1 MLYYGFFD
9 AINSDRRYDSKNFSD
24 YFDGIISDGIY
35 ASVGKAFNVSA
46 DGTGLF
52 VNVGTGRAKI
62 LNRYVLNTSI
72 LQLDISAPDS
82 SNYRYDAI
90 IVRVSLDDR
99 TGSIEVLTGTPST
112 DPQKPTPSDTET
124 KKAYVLAYVKVPP
137 QATAIA
143 QENIENN
150 RGAANCPWVAGL
162 VDTSNII
169 NQHEQSLTQTRLQID
184 ELVYNTKGELS
195 QIETDTQTDLQKLKT
210 DTQTDL
216 NEMESELRSTIVAVV
231 GNVVGEL
238 NDEKA
243 AFQTWFDGVQQQIPQ
258 RVQKYTGYKET
269 ETSGTTDFEI
279 LSSIGFDISRHA
291 ITVYKNGVH
300 LIMGH
305 EYTIDTTVTPNVIRL
320 YSGANVGD
328 VIAYDVVKIE

>member
-1 MLYYGFFD
+1 MLYYGFLD
-9 AINSDRRYDSKNFSD
+9 AINGDRKYNSKDFSD
-24 YFDGIISDGIY
+24 YFDGIISDGVY

-52 VNVGTGRAKI
+52 VNVDTGRAKI

-72 LQLDISAPDS
+72 LQLDISAPDT

-90 IVRVSLDDR
+90 IVRISLDDR

-112 DPQKPTPSDTET
+112 DPQKPTPSNTET

-143 QENIENN
+143 PENVENN
-150 RGAANCPWVAGL
+150 RGAENCPWVAGI

-169 NQHEQSLTQTRLQID
+169 AQHEQSLTQTRLQID
-184 ELVYNTKGELS
+184 ELVHNTQNELS
-195 QIETDTQTDLQKLKT
+195 QMETNTR
-210 DTQTDL
+210 TDL
-216 NEMESELRSTIVAVV
+216 NEMESELRSTIAAVV

-243 AFQTWFDGVQQQIPQ
+243 AFQTWFDGVQEQIPK

-269 ETSGTTDFEI
+269 ETSGQTDFEI
-279 LSSIGFDISRHA
+279 LSSIGFDIDKHV

-305 EYTIDTTVTPNVIRL
+305 EFTIDTTVTPNVIRL

>member
-1 MLYYGFFD
+1 MLYYGFLD
-9 AINSDRRYDSKNFSD
+9 AINGDRKYNSKDFSD
-24 YFDGIISDGIY
+24 YFDGIISDGVY

-52 VNVGTGRAKI
+52 VNVDTGRAKI

-72 LQLDISAPDS
+72 LQLDISAPDT

-90 IVRVSLDDR
+90 IVRISLDDR

-112 DPQKPTPSDTET
+112 DPQKPTPSNTET

-143 QENIENN
+143 PENVENN
-150 RGAANCPWVAGL
+150 RGAENCPWVAGI

-169 NQHEQSLTQTRLQID
+169 AQHEQSLTQTRLQID
-184 ELVYNTKGELS
+184 ELVHNTQSELS
-195 QIETDTQTDLQKLKT
+195 QMET

-216 NEMESELRSTIVAVV
+216 NEMESELRSTIAAVV

-243 AFQTWFDGVQQQIPQ
+243 AFQTWFDGVQEQIPK

-269 ETSGTTDFEI
+269 ETSGQTDFEI
-279 LSSIGFDISRHA
+279 LSSIGFDIDKHV
-291 ITVYKNGVH
+291 ITVYKNGLH

-305 EYTIDTTVTPNVIRL
+305 EFTIDTTVTPNVIRL

>member
-9 AINSDRRYDSKNFSD
+9 AINGDRKYNSKDFSD

-35 ASVGKAFNVSA
+35 ASVGKAFNVSS

-52 VNVGTGRAKI
+52 VNVDTGRAKI

-72 LQLDISAPDS
+72 LKLDISAPDT
-82 SNYRYDAI
+82 SNYRYDAV

-112 DPQKPTPSDTET
+112 DPQKPTPSNTET
-124 KKAYVLAYVKVPP
+124 KKAYILAYVKVPP

-143 QENIENN
+143 PENVENN
-150 RGAANCPWVAGL
+150 RGAENCPWVAGI

-169 NQHEQSLTQTRLQID
+169 AQHEQSLTQTRLQID
-184 ELVYNTKGELS
+184 ELVHNTQSELS
-195 QIETDTQTDLQKLKT
+195 QMKT
-210 DTQTDL
+210 DTQTNL
-216 NEMESELRSTIVAVV
+216 NEMESELRSTIAAVV

-243 AFQTWFDGVQQQIPQ
+243 AFQTWFDGVQEQIPK

-269 ETSGTTDFEI
+269 ETSGQTDFEI
-279 LSSIGFDISRHA
+279 LSSIGFDIDKHV

-305 EYTIDTTVTPNVIRL
+305 EFTIDTTVTPNVIKL

>member
-1 MLYYGFFD
+1 MLYYGFLD
-9 AINSDRRYDSKNFSD
+9 AINGDRKYNSKDFSD
-24 YFDGIISDGIY
+24 YFDGIISDGVY

-52 VNVGTGRAKI
+52 VNVDTGRAKI

-72 LQLDISAPDS
+72 LQLDISAPDT

-90 IVRVSLDDR
+90 IVRISLDDR

-112 DPQKPTPSDTET
+112 DPQKPTPSNTET

-143 QENIENN
+143 PENVENN
-150 RGAANCPWVAGL
+150 RGAENCPWVAGI

-169 NQHEQSLTQTRLQID
+169 AQHEQSLTQTRLQID
-184 ELVYNTKGELS
+184 ELVHNTQSELS
-195 QIETDTQTDLQKLKT
+195 QMETN
-210 DTQTDL
+210 TQTDL
-216 NEMESELRSTIVAVV
+216 NEMESELRSTIAAVV

-243 AFQTWFDGVQQQIPQ
+243 AFQTWFDGVQEQIPK

-269 ETSGTTDFEI
+269 ETSGQTDFEI
-279 LSSIGFDISRHA
+279 LSSIGFDIDKHV
-291 ITVYKNGVH
+291 ITVYKNGLH

-305 EYTIDTTVTPNVIRL
+305 EFTIDTTVTPNVIRL

>member
-1 MLYYGFFD
+1 MLYYGFLD
-9 AINSDRRYDSKNFSD
+9 AINGDRKYNSKDFSD
-24 YFDGIISDGIY
+24 YFDGIISDGVY

-52 VNVGTGRAKI
+52 VNVDTGRAKI

-72 LQLDISAPDS
+72 LQLDISAPDT

-90 IVRVSLDDR
+90 IVRISLDDR

-112 DPQKPTPSDTET
+112 DPQKPTPSNTET

-143 QENIENN
+143 PENVENN
-150 RGAANCPWVAGL
+150 RGAENCPWVAGI

-169 NQHEQSLTQTRLQID
+169 AQHEQSLTQTRLQID
-184 ELVYNTKGELS
+184 ELVHNTQSELS
-195 QIETDTQTDLQKLKT
+195 QMET

-216 NEMESELRSTIVAVV
+216 NEMESELRSTIASVV

-243 AFQTWFDGVQQQIPQ
+243 AFQTWFDGVQEQIPK

-269 ETSGTTDFEI
+269 ETSGQTDFEI
-279 LSSIGFDISRHA
+279 LSSIGFDIDKHV

-305 EYTIDTTVTPNVIRL
+305 EFTIDTTVTPNVIRL

>member
-1 MLYYGFFD
+1 MLYYGFLD
-9 AINSDRRYDSKNFSD
+9 AINGDRKYNSKDFSD
-24 YFDGIISDGIY
+24 YFDGIISDGVY

-52 VNVGTGRAKI
+52 VNVDTGRAKI

-72 LQLDISAPDS
+72 LQLGISAPDT

-90 IVRVSLDDR
+90 IVRISLDDR

-112 DPQKPTPSDTET
+112 DPQKPTPSNTET

-143 QENIENN
+143 PENVENN
-150 RGAANCPWVAGL
+150 RGAENCPWVAGI

-169 NQHEQSLTQTRLQID
+169 AQHEQSLTQTRLQID
-184 ELVYNTKGELS
+184 ELVHNTQNELS
-195 QIETDTQTDLQKLKT
+195 QMKT

-216 NEMESELRSTIVAVV
+216 NEMESELRSTIAATV

-243 AFQTWFDGVQQQIPQ
+243 AFQTWFDGVQEQIPK
-258 RVQKYTGYKET
+258 RVQKYTGYKEA
-269 ETSGTTDFEI
+269 ETSGQTDFEI
-279 LSSIGFDISRHA
+279 LSSIGFEIDKHV

-300 LIMGH
+300 LIIGH
-305 EYTIDTTVTPNVIRL
+305 EFTIDTTVTPNVIRL

>member
-9 AINSDRRYDSKNFSD
+9 AINGDRKYSSKDFSD
-24 YFDGIISDGIY
+24 YFDGIISDGVY

-52 VNVGTGRAKI
+52 VNVDTGRAKI

-72 LQLDISAPDS
+72 LQLDISAPDT

-90 IVRVSLDDR
+90 IVRISLDDR

-112 DPQKPTPSDTET
+112 DPQKPAPINTET

-143 QENIENN
+143 PENVENN
-150 RGAANCPWVAGL
+150 RGAENCPWVAGI

-169 NQHEQSLTQTRLQID
+169 AQHEQSLTQTRLQID
-184 ELVYNTKGELS
+184 ELVHNTQSELS
-195 QIETDTQTDLQKLKT
+195 QMETDTR
-210 DTQTDL
+210 TDL
-216 NEMESELRSTIVAVV
+216 NEMESELRSTIAAVV

-243 AFQTWFDGVQQQIPQ
+243 AFQTWFDGVQEQIPK

-269 ETSGTTDFEI
+269 KTSGQTDFEI
-279 LSSIGFDISRHA
+279 LSSIGFDIDKHV
-291 ITVYKNGVH
+291 ITVYKNGMH

-305 EYTIDTTVTPNVIRL
+305 EFTIDTTVTPNVIRL

-328 VIAYDVVKIE
+328 VIAYDVVKIG

>member
-1 MLYYGFFD
+1 MLYYGFLD
-9 AINSDRRYDSKNFSD
+9 AINGDRKYNSKDFSD

-52 VNVGTGRAKI
+52 VNVDTGRAKI

-72 LQLDISAPDS
+72 LQLDISAPDT

-90 IVRVSLDDR
+90 IVRISLDDR

-112 DPQKPTPSDTET
+112 DPQKPTPSNTET

-143 QENIENN
+143 PENVENN
-150 RGAANCPWVAGL
+150 RGAENCPWVAGI

-169 NQHEQSLTQTRLQID
+169 EQHEQSLTQTRLQID
-184 ELVYNTKGELS
+184 ELVHNTQNELS
-195 QIETDTQTDLQKLKT
+195 QMKT
-210 DTQTDL
+210 DTQIDL
-216 NEMESELRSTIVAVV
+216 NEMESELRSTIAATV

-243 AFQTWFDGVQQQIPQ
+243 AFQTWFDGAQQQIPQ

-279 LSSIGFDISRHA
+279 LSSIGFDISKHA

-305 EYTIDTTVTPNVIRL
+305 EFTIDTTVTPNVIRL

>member
-1 MLYYGFFD
+1 MLYYGFLD
-9 AINSDRRYDSKNFSD
+9 AINGDRKYNSKDFSD
-24 YFDGIISDGIY
+24 YFDGIISDGVY

-52 VNVGTGRAKI
+52 VNVDTGRAKI

-72 LQLDISAPDS
+72 LQLDISAPDT

-90 IVRVSLDDR
+90 IVRISLDDR
-99 TGSIEVLTGTPST
+99 TGSIGVLTGTPST
-112 DPQKPTPSDTET
+112 DPQKPTPSNTET

-143 QENIENN
+143 PENVENN
-150 RGAANCPWVAGL
+150 RGAENCPWVAGI

-169 NQHEQSLTQTRLQID
+169 AQHEQSLAQTRLQID
-184 ELVYNTKGELS
+184 ELVHNTQNELS
-195 QIETDTQTDLQKLKT
+195 QIKT
-210 DTQTDL
+210 DTQIDL
-216 NEMESELRSTIVAVV
+216 NEMESELRSTIAATV

-243 AFQTWFDGVQQQIPQ
+243 AFQTWFDGVQGQIPQ

-269 ETSGTTDFEI
+269 ETSGQTDFEI
-279 LSSIGFDISRHA
+279 ISSIGFDIDKHV

-305 EYTIDTTVTPNVIRL
+305 EFTIDTTVTPNVIRL

>member
-1 MLYYGFFD
+1 MLYYGFLD
-9 AINSDRRYDSKNFSD
+9 AINGDRKYNSKDFSD
-24 YFDGIISDGIY
+24 YFDGIISDGVY

-52 VNVGTGRAKI
+52 VNVDTGRAKI

-72 LQLDISAPDS
+72 LQLDISAPDT

-90 IVRVSLDDR
+90 VVRISLDDR

-112 DPQKPTPSDTET
+112 DPQKPTPSNTET

-143 QENIENN
+143 PENVENN
-150 RGAANCPWVAGL
+150 RGAANCPWVAGI

-169 NQHEQSLTQTRLQID
+169 AQHEQSLTQTRLQID
-184 ELVYNTKGELS
+184 ELVHNTQNELS
-195 QIETDTQTDLQKLKT
+195 QMETDTR
-210 DTQTDL
+210 TDL
-216 NEMESELRSTIVAVV
+216 NEMEGELRSTIAATV

-243 AFQTWFDGVQQQIPQ
+243 AFQTWFDGAQEQIPK

-269 ETSGTTDFEI
+269 ETSGQTDFEI
-279 LSSIGFDISRHA
+279 LSSIGFDIDKHA

-305 EYTIDTTVTPNVIRL
+305 EFTIDNTVTPNVIRL

>member
-1 MLYYGFFD
+1 MLYYGFLD
-9 AINSDRRYDSKNFSD
+9 AINGDRKYNSKDFSD
-24 YFDGIISDGIY
+24 YFDGIISDGVY

-52 VNVGTGRAKI
+52 VNVDTGRAKI

-72 LQLDISAPDS
+72 LQLDISAPDT

-90 IVRVSLDDR
+90 IVRISLDDR
-99 TGSIEVLTGTPST
+99 TGSIEVLTGMPST
-112 DPQKPTPSDTET
+112 DPQKPTPSNTET

-143 QENIENN
+143 PENVENN
-150 RGAANCPWVAGL
+150 RGAENCPWVAGI

-169 NQHEQSLTQTRLQID
+169 AQHEQSLTQTRLQID
-184 ELVYNTKGELS
+184 ELVHNTQSELS
-195 QIETDTQTDLQKLKT
+195 QMET

-216 NEMESELRSTIVAVV
+216 NEMEGELRSTIAAVV

-243 AFQTWFDGVQQQIPQ
+243 AFQTWFDGVQEQIPK

-269 ETSGTTDFEI
+269 ETSGQTDFEI
-279 LSSIGFDISRHA
+279 LSSIGFDIDKHV

-305 EYTIDTTVTPNVIRL
+305 EFTIDTTVTPNVIRL

-328 VIAYDVVKIE
+328 VVAYDVVKIE

>member
-52 VNVGTGRAKI
+52 VNVDTGRAKI

-82 SNYRYDAI
+82 SNYRYDAV

-124 KKAYVLAYVKVPP
+124 KKAFVLAYVKVPP

-143 QENIENN
+143 PENVENN

-169 NQHEQSLTQTRLQID
+169 AQHEQSLTQTQLQIQKLID
-184 ELVYNTKGELS
+184 STQSELS
-195 QIETDTQTDLQKLKT
+195 QMETDTSQFVS
-210 DTQTDL
+210 
-216 NEMESELRSTIVAVV
+216 ESETTFNQFMSESESSVNALKAKMQEQTTSFE
-231 GNVVGEL
+231 NWW
-238 NDEKA
+238 NDAKQRPQTVQSY
-243 AFQTWFDGVQQQIPQ
+243 AFSKTVTTDGQ
-258 RVQKYTGYKET
+258 
-269 ETSGTTDFEI
+269 TDFE
-279 LSSIGFDISRHA
+279 LPQDFDFDLEKHT
-291 ITVYKNGVH
+291 ITVYKNGLH
-300 LIMGH
+300 LMYGRDYYVENLAFPQI
-305 EYTIDTTVTPNVIRL
+305 IRL
-320 YSGANVGD
+320 YSGASVGD
-328 VIAYDVVKIE
+328 IIDYDVIKIV

>member
-1 MLYYGFFD
+1 MLYYGFLD
-9 AINSDRRYDSKNFSD
+9 AINGDRKYNSKDFSD
-24 YFDGIISDGIY
+24 YFDGIISDGVY

-52 VNVGTGRAKI
+52 VNVDTGRAKI

-72 LQLDISAPDS
+72 LQLDISAPDT

-90 IVRVSLDDR
+90 IVRISLDDR

-112 DPQKPTPSDTET
+112 DPQKPTPSNTET

-143 QENIENN
+143 PENVENN
-150 RGAANCPWVAGL
+150 RGAENCPWVAGI

-169 NQHEQSLTQTRLQID
+169 AQHEQSLAQTRLQID
-184 ELVYNTKGELS
+184 ELVHNTQNELS
-195 QIETDTQTDLQKLKT
+195 QMET

-216 NEMESELRSTIVAVV
+216 NEMEGELRSTIAAVV

-243 AFQTWFDGVQQQIPQ
+243 AFQTWFDGVQEQIPK

-269 ETSGTTDFEI
+269 ETSGQTDFEI
-279 LSSIGFDISRHA
+279 LSSIGFDIDKHV

-305 EYTIDTTVTPNVIRL
+305 EFTIDTTVTPNVIRL

>member
-1 MLYYGFFD
+1 MLYYGFLD
-9 AINSDRRYDSKNFSD
+9 AINGDRKYNSKDFSD
-24 YFDGIISDGIY
+24 YFDGIISDGVY

-52 VNVGTGRAKI
+52 VNVDTGRAKI

-72 LQLDISAPDS
+72 LQLDISAPDT

-90 IVRVSLDDR
+90 IVRISLDDR

-112 DPQKPTPSDTET
+112 DPQKPTPSNTET

-143 QENIENN
+143 PENVENN
-150 RGAANCPWVAGL
+150 RGAENCPWVAGI

-169 NQHEQSLTQTRLQID
+169 EQHEQSLTQTRLQID
-184 ELVYNTKGELS
+184 ELVHNTQNELS
-195 QIETDTQTDLQKLKT
+195 QMKT
-210 DTQTDL
+210 DTQIDL
-216 NEMESELRSTIVAVV
+216 NEMESELRSTIAATV

-243 AFQTWFDGVQQQIPQ
+243 AFQTWFDGAQQQIPQ

-279 LSSIGFDISRHA
+279 LSSIGFDISKHA

-305 EYTIDTTVTPNVIRL
+305 EFTIDTTVTPNVIRL

-328 VIAYDVVKIE
+328 IIAYDVVKIE

>member
-1 MLYYGFFD
+1 MLYYGFLD
-9 AINSDRRYDSKNFSD
+9 AINGDRKYNSKDFSD
-24 YFDGIISDGIY
+24 YFDGIISDGVY

-52 VNVGTGRAKI
+52 VNVDTGRAKI

-72 LQLDISAPDS
+72 LQLDISAPDT

-90 IVRVSLDDR
+90 IVRISLDDR

-112 DPQKPTPSDTET
+112 DPQKPTPSNTET
-124 KKAYVLAYVKVPP
+124 KKAYVLAYVKVSP

-143 QENIENN
+143 PENVENN
-150 RGAANCPWVAGL
+150 RGAENCPWVAGI

-169 NQHEQSLTQTRLQID
+169 AQHEQSLTQTRLQID
-184 ELVYNTKGELS
+184 ELVHNTQSELS
-195 QIETDTQTDLQKLKT
+195 QIET

-216 NEMESELRSTIVAVV
+216 NEMESELRSTIAAVI

-243 AFQTWFDGVQQQIPQ
+243 AFQTWFDGVQEQIPK

-269 ETSGTTDFEI
+269 ETSGQTDFEI
-279 LSSIGFDISRHA
+279 LSSIGFDIDKHV

-300 LIMGH
+300 LTMGH
-305 EYTIDTTVTPNVIRL
+305 EFTIDTTVTPNVIRL
-320 YSGANVGD
+320 YSGTNVGD

>member
-1 MLYYGFFD
+1 MLYYGFLD
-9 AINSDRRYDSKNFSD
+9 AINGDRKYNSKDFSD
-24 YFDGIISDGIY
+24 YFDGIISDGVY

-52 VNVGTGRAKI
+52 VNVDTGRAKI

-72 LQLDISAPDS
+72 LQLDISAPDT

-90 IVRVSLDDR
+90 IVCISLDDR

-112 DPQKPTPSDTET
+112 DPQKPTPSNTET

-143 QENIENN
+143 PENVENN
-150 RGAANCPWVAGL
+150 RGAENCPWVAGI

-169 NQHEQSLTQTRLQID
+169 AQHEQSLTQTRLQID
-184 ELVYNTKGELS
+184 ELVHNTQNELS
-195 QIETDTQTDLQKLKT
+195 QMETDTR
-210 DTQTDL
+210 TDL
-216 NEMESELRSTIVAVV
+216 NEMESELRSTIAAVV

-243 AFQTWFDGVQQQIPQ
+243 AFQTWFDGVQEQIPK
-258 RVQKYTGYKET
+258 RVQKYTGHKET
-269 ETSGTTDFEI
+269 ETSGQTDFEI
-279 LSSIGFDISRHA
+279 LSSIGFDIDKHV

-300 LIMGH
+300 LILGH
-305 EYTIDTTVTPNVIRL
+305 EFTIDTTVTPNVIKL

>member
-1 MLYYGFFD
+1 MLYYGFLD
-9 AINSDRRYDSKNFSD
+9 AINGDRKYNSKDFSD
-24 YFDGIISDGIY
+24 YFDGIISDGVY

-52 VNVGTGRAKI
+52 VNVDTGRAKI

-72 LQLDISAPDS
+72 LQLDISAPDT

-90 IVRVSLDDR
+90 IVRISLDDR
-99 TGSIEVLTGTPST
+99 TGSIEVLTGMPST
-112 DPQKPTPSDTET
+112 DPQKPTPSNTET

-143 QENIENN
+143 PENVENN
-150 RGAANCPWVAGL
+150 RGAENCPWVAGI

-169 NQHEQSLTQTRLQID
+169 AQHEQSLTQTRLQID
-184 ELVYNTKGELS
+184 ELVHNTQNELS
-195 QIETDTQTDLQKLKT
+195 QIETDTRIG
-210 DTQTDL
+210 L
-216 NEMESELRSTIVAVV
+216 NEMESELRSTIAAVV

-243 AFQTWFDGVQQQIPQ
+243 AFQTWFDGVQEQIPK

-269 ETSGTTDFEI
+269 ETSGQTDFEI
-279 LSSIGFDISRHA
+279 LSSIGFDIDKHV
-291 ITVYKNGVH
+291 ITVYKNGLH

-305 EYTIDTTVTPNVIRL
+305 EFTIDTTVTPNVIRL

>member
-1 MLYYGFFD
+1 MLYYGFLD
-9 AINSDRRYDSKNFSD
+9 AINGDRKYNSKDFSD
-24 YFDGIISDGIY
+24 YFDGIISDGVY

-52 VNVGTGRAKI
+52 VNVDTGRAKI

-72 LQLDISAPDS
+72 LQLDISAPDT

-90 IVRVSLDDR
+90 IVRISLDDR
-99 TGSIEVLTGTPST
+99 TGSIEVMTGTPST
-112 DPQKPTPSDTET
+112 DPQKPTPSNTET

-143 QENIENN
+143 PENVENN
-150 RGAANCPWVAGL
+150 RGAENCPWVAGI

-169 NQHEQSLTQTRLQID
+169 TQHEQSLAQTRLQID
-184 ELVYNTKGELS
+184 ELVHNTQSELS
-195 QIETDTQTDLQKLKT
+195 QMET

-216 NEMESELRSTIVAVV
+216 NEMEGELRSTIAAVV

-243 AFQTWFDGVQQQIPQ
+243 AFQTWFDGVQEQIPK

-269 ETSGTTDFEI
+269 ETSGQTDFEI
-279 LSSIGFDISRHA
+279 LSSIGFDIDKHV
-291 ITVYKNGVH
+291 ITVYKNGLH

-305 EYTIDTTVTPNVIRL
+305 EFTIDTTVTPNVIRL

>member
-1 MLYYGFFD
+1 MLYYGFLD
-9 AINSDRRYDSKNFSD
+9 AINGDRKYNSKDFSD
-24 YFDGIISDGIY
+24 YFDGIISDGVY

-52 VNVGTGRAKI
+52 VNVDTGRAKI

-72 LQLDISAPDS
+72 LQLDISAPDT

-90 IVRVSLDDR
+90 IVRISLDDR

-112 DPQKPTPSDTET
+112 DPQKPTPSNTET

-143 QENIENN
+143 PENVENN
-150 RGAANCPWVAGL
+150 RGAENCPWVAGI

-169 NQHEQSLTQTRLQID
+169 AQHEQSLAQTRLQID
-184 ELVYNTKGELS
+184 ELVHNTQNELS
-195 QIETDTQTDLQKLKT
+195 QMETDTR
-210 DTQTDL
+210 TDL
-216 NEMESELRSTIVAVV
+216 NEMESELRSTIAAVV

-243 AFQTWFDGVQQQIPQ
+243 AFQTWFDGVQEQIPK

-269 ETSGTTDFEI
+269 ETSGQTDFEI
-279 LSSIGFDISRHA
+279 LSSIGFDIGKHV

-305 EYTIDTTVTPNVIRL
+305 EFTIDTTVTPNVIRL

>member
-1 MLYYGFFD
+1 MLYYGFLD
-9 AINSDRRYDSKNFSD
+9 AINGDRKYNSKDFSD
-24 YFDGIISDGIY
+24 YFDGIISDGVY

-52 VNVGTGRAKI
+52 VNVDTGRAKI

-72 LQLDISAPDS
+72 LQLDISAPDT

-90 IVRVSLDDR
+90 IVRISLDDR

-112 DPQKPTPSDTET
+112 DPQKPTPSNTET

-143 QENIENN
+143 PENVENN
-150 RGAANCPWVAGL
+150 RGAENCPWVAGI

-169 NQHEQSLTQTRLQID
+169 AQHEQSLTQTRLQID
-184 ELVYNTKGELS
+184 ELVHNTQSELS
-195 QIETDTQTDLQKLKT
+195 QMET

-216 NEMESELRSTIVAVV
+216 NEMEGELRSTIAAVV

-238 NDEKA
+238 NDKKA
-243 AFQTWFDGVQQQIPQ
+243 AFQTWFDGVQEQIPK

-269 ETSGTTDFEI
+269 ETSGQTDFEI
-279 LSSIGFDISRHA
+279 LSSIGFDIDKHV
-291 ITVYKNGVH
+291 ITVYKNGLH

-305 EYTIDTTVTPNVIRL
+305 EFTIDTTVTPNVIRL

>member
-1 MLYYGFFD
+1 MLYYGFLD
-9 AINSDRRYDSKNFSD
+9 AINGDRKYNSKDFSD
-24 YFDGIISDGIY
+24 YFDGIISDGVY

-52 VNVGTGRAKI
+52 VNVDTGRAKI

-72 LQLDISAPDS
+72 LQLDISAPDT

-90 IVRVSLDDR
+90 IVRISLDDR
-99 TGSIEVLTGTPST
+99 TGSIEVLTGMPST
-112 DPQKPTPSDTET
+112 DPQKPTPSNTET

-143 QENIENN
+143 PENVENN
-150 RGAANCPWVAGL
+150 RGAENCPWVAGI

-169 NQHEQSLTQTRLQID
+169 AQHEQSLTQTRLQID
-184 ELVYNTKGELS
+184 ELVHNTQSELS
-195 QIETDTQTDLQKLKT
+195 QMET

-216 NEMESELRSTIVAVV
+216 NEMEGELRSTIAAVV

-243 AFQTWFDGVQQQIPQ
+243 AFQTWFDGVQEQIPK

-269 ETSGTTDFEI
+269 ETSGQTDFEI
-279 LSSIGFDISRHA
+279 LSSIGFDIDKHV
-291 ITVYKNGVH
+291 ITVYKNGLH

-305 EYTIDTTVTPNVIRL
+305 EFTIDTTVTPNVIRL

>member
-1 MLYYGFFD
+1 MLYYGFLD
-9 AINSDRRYDSKNFSD
+9 AINGDRKYNSKDFSD

-52 VNVGTGRAKI
+52 VNVDTGRAKI

-72 LQLDISAPDS
+72 LQLDISAPDT

-90 IVRVSLDDR
+90 IVRISLDDR

-112 DPQKPTPSDTET
+112 DPQKPTPSNTET

-143 QENIENN
+143 PENVENN
-150 RGAANCPWVAGL
+150 RGAENCPWVAGI

-169 NQHEQSLTQTRLQID
+169 EQHEQSLTQTRLQID
-184 ELVYNTKGELS
+184 ELVHNTQNELS
-195 QIETDTQTDLQKLKT
+195 QMKT
-210 DTQTDL
+210 DTQIDL
-216 NEMESELRSTIVAVV
+216 NEMESELRSTIAATV

-243 AFQTWFDGVQQQIPQ
+243 AFQTWFDGAQQQIPQ

-279 LSSIGFDISRHA
+279 LSSIGFDISKHA

>member
-1 MLYYGFFD
+1 MLYYGFLD
-9 AINSDRRYDSKNFSD
+9 AINGDRKYNSKDFSD
-24 YFDGIISDGIY
+24 YFDGIISDGVY

-52 VNVGTGRAKI
+52 VNVDTGRAKI

-72 LQLDISAPDS
+72 LQLDISAPDT

-90 IVRVSLDDR
+90 IVRISLDDR

-112 DPQKPTPSDTET
+112 DPQKPTPSNTET

-143 QENIENN
+143 PENVENN
-150 RGAANCPWVAGL
+150 RGAENCPWVAGI

-169 NQHEQSLTQTRLQID
+169 AQHEQSLTQTRLQID
-184 ELVYNTKGELS
+184 ELVHNTQNELS
-195 QIETDTQTDLQKLKT
+195 QMETDTR
-210 DTQTDL
+210 TDL
-216 NEMESELRSTIVAVV
+216 NEMESELRSTIAAVV

-243 AFQTWFDGVQQQIPQ
+243 AFQTWFDGVQEQIPQ

-269 ETSGTTDFEI
+269 ETSGQTDFEI
-279 LSSIGFDISRHA
+279 LSSIGFDINKHV

-305 EYTIDTTVTPNVIRL
+305 EFTIDTTVTPNVIRL

-328 VIAYDVVKIE
+328 VIAYDVVKID

>member
-1 MLYYGFFD
+1 MLYYGFLD
-9 AINSDRRYDSKNFSD
+9 AINGDRKYNSKDFSD
-24 YFDGIISDGIY
+24 YFDGIISDGVY

-52 VNVGTGRAKI
+52 VNVDTGRAKI

-72 LQLDISAPDS
+72 LQLDISAPDT

-90 IVRVSLDDR
+90 IVRISLDDR

-112 DPQKPTPSDTET
+112 DPQKPTPSNTET

-143 QENIENN
+143 PENVENN
-150 RGAANCPWVAGL
+150 RGAENCPWVAGI

-169 NQHEQSLTQTRLQID
+169 AQHEQSLTQTRLQID
-184 ELVYNTKGELS
+184 ELVHNTQSELS
-195 QIETDTQTDLQKLKT
+195 QMET

-216 NEMESELRSTIVAVV
+216 NEMEGELRSTIAAVV

-243 AFQTWFDGVQQQIPQ
+243 AFQTWFDGVQEQIPK

-269 ETSGTTDFEI
+269 ETSGQTDFEI
-279 LSSIGFDISRHA
+279 LSSIGFDIDKHV
-291 ITVYKNGVH
+291 ITVYKNGLH

-305 EYTIDTTVTPNVIRL
+305 EFTIDTTVTPNVIRL

>member
-1 MLYYGFFD
+1 MLYYGFLD
-9 AINSDRRYDSKNFSD
+9 AINGDRKYNSKDFSD
-24 YFDGIISDGIY
+24 YFDGIISDGVY

-52 VNVGTGRAKI
+52 VNVDTGRAKI

-72 LQLDISAPDS
+72 LQLDISAPDT

-90 IVRVSLDDR
+90 IVRISLDDR

-112 DPQKPTPSDTET
+112 DPQKPTPSNTET

-143 QENIENN
+143 PENVENN
-150 RGAANCPWVAGL
+150 RGAENCPWVAGI

-169 NQHEQSLTQTRLQID
+169 AQHEQSLTQTRLQID
-184 ELVYNTKGELS
+184 ELVHNTQNELS
-195 QIETDTQTDLQKLKT
+195 QMETDTR
-210 DTQTDL
+210 TDL
-216 NEMESELRSTIVAVV
+216 NEMESELRSTIAAVV

-243 AFQTWFDGVQQQIPQ
+243 AFQTWFDGVQEQIPK
-258 RVQKYTGYKET
+258 RMQKYTGYKET
-269 ETSGTTDFEI
+269 ETSGQTDFEI
-279 LSSIGFDISRHA
+279 LSSIGFDIDKHV

-305 EYTIDTTVTPNVIRL
+305 EFTIDTTVTPNVIRL

>member
-1 MLYYGFFD
+1 MLYYGFLD
-9 AINSDRRYDSKNFSD
+9 AINGDRKYNSKDFSD
-24 YFDGIISDGIY
+24 YFDGIISDGVY

-52 VNVGTGRAKI
+52 VNVDTGRAKI

-72 LQLDISAPDS
+72 LQLDISAPDT

-90 IVRVSLDDR
+90 IVRISLDDR

-112 DPQKPTPSDTET
+112 DPQKPTPSNTET

-143 QENIENN
+143 PENVENN
-150 RGAANCPWVAGL
+150 RGAENCPWVAGI

-169 NQHEQSLTQTRLQID
+169 AQHEQSLTQTRLQID
-184 ELVYNTKGELS
+184 ELVHNTQSELS
-195 QIETDTQTDLQKLKT
+195 QMET

-216 NEMESELRSTIVAVV
+216 NEMEGELRSTIAAVV

-243 AFQTWFDGVQQQIPQ
+243 AFQTWFDGVQEQIPK

-269 ETSGTTDFEI
+269 ETSGQTDFEI
-279 LSSIGFDISRHA
+279 LSSIGFDIDKHV

-305 EYTIDTTVTPNVIRL
+305 EFTIDTTVTPNVIRL

>member
-9 AINSDRRYDSKNFSD
+9 AINSDRKYNSKNFSD
-24 YFDGIISDGIY
+24 YFDGIISDGVY
-35 ASVGKAFNVSA
+35 ASVGKALNVSA

-52 VNVGTGRAKI
+52 VNVDTGRAKI

-90 IVRVSLDDR
+90 IVRISLDDR

-112 DPQKPTPSDTET
+112 DPQKPTPSNTET

-143 QENIENN
+143 PENVENN
-150 RGAANCPWVAGL
+150 RGAENCPWVAGI

-169 NQHEQSLTQTRLQID
+169 AQHEQSLTQTRLQID
-184 ELVYNTKGELS
+184 ELVHNTQNELS
-195 QIETDTQTDLQKLKT
+195 QMKT

-216 NEMESELRSTIVAVV
+216 NEMESELRSTIAAVV

-243 AFQTWFDGVQQQIPQ
+243 AFQTWFDGVQEQIPK

-269 ETSGTTDFEI
+269 ETGGQTDFEI
-279 LSSIGFDISRHA
+279 LSSIGFDIDKHV

-305 EYTIDTTVTPNVIRL
+305 EFTIDTTVTPNVIRL

-328 VIAYDVVKIE
+328 VIAYDVVKIV

>member
-1 MLYYGFFD
+1 MLYYGFLD
-9 AINSDRRYDSKNFSD
+9 AINGDRKYNSKDFSD
-24 YFDGIISDGIY
+24 YFDGIISDGVY

-52 VNVGTGRAKI
+52 VNVDTGRAKI

-72 LQLDISAPDS
+72 LQLDISAPDT

-90 IVRVSLDDR
+90 IVRISLDDR

-112 DPQKPTPSDTET
+112 DPQKPTPSNTET

-143 QENIENN
+143 PENVENN
-150 RGAANCPWVAGL
+150 RGAENCPWVAGI

-169 NQHEQSLTQTRLQID
+169 AQHEQSLTQTRLQID
-184 ELVYNTKGELS
+184 ELVHNTQNELS
-195 QIETDTQTDLQKLKT
+195 QMET

-216 NEMESELRSTIVAVV
+216 NEMEGELRSTIAAVV

-243 AFQTWFDGVQQQIPQ
+243 AFQTWFDGVQEQIPK

-269 ETSGTTDFEI
+269 ETSGQTDFEI
-279 LSSIGFDISRHA
+279 ISSIGFDIDKHV
-291 ITVYKNGVH
+291 ITVYKNGLH

-305 EYTIDTTVTPNVIRL
+305 EFTIDTTVTPNVIRL

>member
-9 AINSDRRYDSKNFSD
+9 AINGDRKYNSKDFSD
-24 YFDGIISDGIY
+24 YFDGIISDGVY

-52 VNVGTGRAKI
+52 VNVDTGRAKI

-72 LQLDISAPDS
+72 LQLDISAPDT

-90 IVRVSLDDR
+90 IVRISLDDR

-112 DPQKPTPSDTET
+112 DPQKPTPSNTET

-143 QENIENN
+143 PENVENN
-150 RGAANCPWVAGL
+150 RGAENCPWVAGI

-169 NQHEQSLTQTRLQID
+169 AQHEQSLTQTRLQID
-184 ELVYNTKGELS
+184 ELVHNTQNKLS
-195 QIETDTQTDLQKLKT
+195 QMKT
-210 DTQTDL
+210 DTQIDL
-216 NEMESELRSTIVAVV
+216 NEMESELRSTIAATV

-243 AFQTWFDGVQQQIPQ
+243 AFQTWFDGVQEQIPK

-269 ETSGTTDFEI
+269 ETSGQTDFEI
-279 LSSIGFDISRHA
+279 LSSIGFDMDKHA

-305 EYTIDTTVTPNVIRL
+305 EFTIDTTVTPNVIRL

>member
-1 MLYYGFFD
+1 MLYYGFLD
-9 AINSDRRYDSKNFSD
+9 AINGDRKYNSKDFSD
-24 YFDGIISDGIY
+24 YFDGIISDGVY

-52 VNVGTGRAKI
+52 VNVDTGRAKI

-72 LQLDISAPDS
+72 LQLDISAPDT

-90 IVRVSLDDR
+90 IVRISLDDR

-112 DPQKPTPSDTET
+112 DPQKPTPSNTET

-143 QENIENN
+143 PENVENN
-150 RGAANCPWVAGL
+150 RGAENCPWVAGI

-169 NQHEQSLTQTRLQID
+169 AQHEQSLTQTRLQID
-184 ELVYNTKGELS
+184 ELVHNTQSELS
-195 QIETDTQTDLQKLKT
+195 QMETN
-210 DTQTDL
+210 TQTDL
-216 NEMESELRSTIVAVV
+216 NEMESELRSTIAAVV

-243 AFQTWFDGVQQQIPQ
+243 AFQTWFDGVQEQIPK

-269 ETSGTTDFEI
+269 ETSGQTDFEI
-279 LSSIGFDISRHA
+279 LSSIGFDIDKHV

-305 EYTIDTTVTPNVIRL
+305 EFTIDTTVTPNVIRL

>member
-1 MLYYGFFD
+1 MLYYGFLD
-9 AINSDRRYDSKNFSD
+9 AINGDRKYNSKDFSD
-24 YFDGIISDGIY
+24 YFDGIISDGVY

-52 VNVGTGRAKI
+52 VNVDTGRAKI

-72 LQLDISAPDS
+72 LQLDISAPDT

-90 IVRVSLDDR
+90 IVRISLDDR

-112 DPQKPTPSDTET
+112 DPQKPTPSNTET

-143 QENIENN
+143 PENVENN
-150 RGAANCPWVAGL
+150 RGAENCPWVAGI

-169 NQHEQSLTQTRLQID
+169 AQHEQSLTQTRLQID
-184 ELVYNTKGELS
+184 ELVHNTQSELS
-195 QIETDTQTDLQKLKT
+195 QMET

-216 NEMESELRSTIVAVV
+216 NEMESELRSTIAAVV

-243 AFQTWFDGVQQQIPQ
+243 AFQTWFDDVQEQIPK

-269 ETSGTTDFEI
+269 ETSGQTDFEI
-279 LSSIGFDISRHA
+279 LSSIGFDIDKHV

-305 EYTIDTTVTPNVIRL
+305 EFTIDTTVTPNVIRL

>member
-9 AINSDRRYDSKNFSD
+9 AINGDRRYNSKNFSD
-24 YFDGIISDGIY
+24 YFDGIISDGIF

-52 VNVGTGRAKI
+52 VNVDTGRAKI

-72 LQLDISAPDS
+72 LQVDISAPDT
-82 SNYRYDAI
+82 SNYRYDAV
-90 IVRVSLDDR
+90 IVRISLDDR
-99 TGSIEVLTGTPST
+99 TGYIEVLTGTPST
-112 DPQKPTPSDTET
+112 DPQKPTPSNTET

-143 QENIENN
+143 PENVENN
-150 RGAANCPWVAGL
+150 RGAENCPWVAGI

-169 NQHEQSLTQTRLQID
+169 AQHEQSLTQTRLQID
-184 ELVYNTKGELS
+184 ELVHNTQNELS
-195 QIETDTQTDLQKLKT
+195 QMKT

-216 NEMESELRSTIVAVV
+216 NEMESELRSTIAATV

-243 AFQTWFDGVQQQIPQ
+243 AFQTWFDGVQEQIPK

-269 ETSGTTDFEI
+269 ETSGQTDFEI
-279 LSSIGFDISRHA
+279 LSSIGFDIDKHA

-300 LIMGH
+300 LTMGH
-305 EYTIDTTVTPNVIRL
+305 EFTIDTTVAPNVIRL
-320 YSGANVGD
+320 YSGTNVGD

>member
-1 MLYYGFFD
+1 MLYYGFLD
-9 AINSDRRYDSKNFSD
+9 AINGDRKYNSKDFSD
-24 YFDGIISDGIY
+24 YFDGIISDGVY

-52 VNVGTGRAKI
+52 VNVDTGRAKI

-72 LQLDISAPDS
+72 LQLDISAPDT

-90 IVRVSLDDR
+90 IVRISLDDR

-112 DPQKPTPSDTET
+112 DPQKPTPSNTET

-143 QENIENN
+143 PENVENN
-150 RGAANCPWVAGL
+150 RGAENCPWVAGI

-169 NQHEQSLTQTRLQID
+169 AQHEQSLTQTRLQID
-184 ELVYNTKGELS
+184 ELVHNTQSELS
-195 QIETDTQTDLQKLKT
+195 QMET

-216 NEMESELRSTIVAVV
+216 NEMEGELRSTIAAVV

-243 AFQTWFDGVQQQIPQ
+243 AFQTWFDGVQEQIPK

-269 ETSGTTDFEI
+269 ETSGQTDFEI
-279 LSSIGFDISRHA
+279 LSSVGFDIDKHV

-305 EYTIDTTVTPNVIRL
+305 EFTIDTTVTPNVIRL

>member
-1 MLYYGFFD
+1 MLYYGFLD
-9 AINSDRRYDSKNFSD
+9 AINGDRKYNSKDFSD
-24 YFDGIISDGIY
+24 YFDGIISDGVY

-52 VNVGTGRAKI
+52 VNVDTGRAKI

-72 LQLDISAPDS
+72 LQLDISAPDT

-90 IVRVSLDDR
+90 IVRISLDDR

-112 DPQKPTPSDTET
+112 DPQKPTPSNTET

-143 QENIENN
+143 PENVENN
-150 RGAANCPWVAGL
+150 RGAENCPWVAGI

-169 NQHEQSLTQTRLQID
+169 EQHEQSLTQTRLQID
-184 ELVYNTKGELS
+184 ELVHNTQNELS
-195 QIETDTQTDLQKLKT
+195 QMKT

-216 NEMESELRSTIVAVV
+216 NEMESELRSTIAATV

-243 AFQTWFDGVQQQIPQ
+243 AFQTWFDGAQQQIPQ

-279 LSSIGFDISRHA
+279 LSSIGFDISKHA

-305 EYTIDTTVTPNVIRL
+305 EFTIDTTVTPNIIRL

>member
-9 AINSDRRYDSKNFSD
+9 AINGDRRYNSKNFSD
-24 YFDGIISDGIY
+24 YFDGIRSDGIF
-35 ASVGKAFNVSA
+35 ASGGKAFNVSA

-52 VNVGTGRAKI
+52 VNVDTGRAKI

-72 LQLDISAPDS
+72 LQVDISAPDT
-82 SNYRYDAI
+82 SNYRYDAVI
-90 IVRVSLDDR
+90 IRVSLADR

-112 DPQKPTPSDTET
+112 DPQKPTPSNTET

-143 QENIENN
+143 PENVENN
-150 RGAANCPWVAGL
+150 RGAENCPWVAGI

-169 NQHEQSLTQTRLQID
+169 AQHEQSLTQTRLQID
-184 ELVYNTKGELS
+184 ELVHNTQNELS
-195 QIETDTQTDLQKLKT
+195 QMKT
-210 DTQTDL
+210 DTQIDL
-216 NEMESELRSTIVAVV
+216 NEMESELRSTIAATV

-243 AFQTWFDGVQQQIPQ
+243 AFQTWFDGVQGQIPQ
-258 RVQKYTGYKET
+258 RVQKYTGYKEA
-269 ETSGTTDFEI
+269 ETSGETDFEI
-279 LSSIGFDISRHA
+279 LSSIGFDIDKHV

-305 EYTIDTTVTPNVIRL
+305 EFTIDTTVTPNVIKL

>member
-1 MLYYGFFD
+1 MLYYGFLD
-9 AINSDRRYDSKNFSD
+9 AINGDRKYNSKDFSD
-24 YFDGIISDGIY
+24 YFDGIISDGVY
-35 ASVGKAFNVSA
+35 ASVGKALNVSA

-52 VNVGTGRAKI
+52 VNVDTGRAKI

-72 LQLDISAPDS
+72 LQLDISAPDT

-90 IVRVSLDDR
+90 IVRISLDDR

-112 DPQKPTPSDTET
+112 DPQKPTPSNTET

-143 QENIENN
+143 PENVENN
-150 RGAANCPWVAGL
+150 RGAENCPWVVGI

-169 NQHEQSLTQTRLQID
+169 AQHEQSLTQTRLQID
-184 ELVYNTKGELS
+184 ELVHNTQSELS
-195 QIETDTQTDLQKLKT
+195 QMET

-216 NEMESELRSTIVAVV
+216 NEMEGELRSTIAAVV

-243 AFQTWFDGVQQQIPQ
+243 AFQTWFDGVQEQIPK
-258 RVQKYTGYKET
+258 RVQKHTGYKET
-269 ETSGTTDFEI
+269 ETSGQTDFEI
-279 LSSIGFDISRHA
+279 LSSIGFDIDKHV
-291 ITVYKNGVH
+291 ITVYKNGLH

-305 EYTIDTTVTPNVIRL
+305 EFTIDTTVTPNVIRL

>member
-9 AINSDRRYDSKNFSD
+9 AINGDRRYNSKNFSD
-24 YFDGIISDGIY
+24 YFDGIISDGIF

-52 VNVGTGRAKI
+52 VNVDTGRAKI

-72 LQLDISAPDS
+72 LQRDISAPDS
-82 SNYRYDAI
+82 SNYRYDAVV
-90 IVRVSLDDR
+90 VRVSLDDR
-99 TGSIEVLTGTPST
+99 TGSVEVLTGTPST

-143 QENIENN
+143 PENVENN
-150 RGAANCPWVAGL
+150 RGAENCPWVAGI

-169 NQHEQSLTQTRLQID
+169 AQHEQSLTQTRLQID
-184 ELVYNTKGELS
+184 ELVHNTQNELS
-195 QIETDTQTDLQKLKT
+195 QMKT

-216 NEMESELRSTIVAVV
+216 NEMESELRSTIAATV

-243 AFQTWFDGVQQQIPQ
+243 AFQTWFDGVQGQIPQ
-258 RVQKYTGYKET
+258 RVQKYTGYKEA

-279 LSSIGFDISRHA
+279 LSSIGFDIGKHA

-305 EYTIDTTVTPNVIRL
+305 EYTIDTTVTPNIIRL

>member
-1 MLYYGFFD
+1 MLYYGFLD
-9 AINSDRRYDSKNFSD
+9 AINGDRKYNSKDFSD
-24 YFDGIISDGIY
+24 YFDGIISDGVY

-52 VNVGTGRAKI
+52 VNVDTGRAKI

-72 LQLDISAPDS
+72 LQLDISAPDT

-90 IVRVSLDDR
+90 IVRISLDDR

-112 DPQKPTPSDTET
+112 DPQKPTPSNTET

-143 QENIENN
+143 PENVENN
-150 RGAANCPWVAGL
+150 RGAENCPWVAGI

-169 NQHEQSLTQTRLQID
+169 AQHEQSLTQTRLQID
-184 ELVYNTKGELS
+184 ELVHNTQSELS
-195 QIETDTQTDLQKLKT
+195 QMET

-216 NEMESELRSTIVAVV
+216 NEMESELRSTIAAVV

-243 AFQTWFDGVQQQIPQ
+243 AFQTWFDGVQEQIPK

-269 ETSGTTDFEI
+269 ETSGQTDFEI
-279 LSSIGFDISRHA
+279 ISSIGFDIDKHV
-291 ITVYKNGVH
+291 ITVYKNGLH

-305 EYTIDTTVTPNVIRL
+305 EFTIDTTVTPNVIRL

>member
-1 MLYYGFFD
+1 MLYYGFLD
-9 AINSDRRYDSKNFSD
+9 AINGDRKYNSKDFSD
-24 YFDGIISDGIY
+24 YFDGIISDGVY

-52 VNVGTGRAKI
+52 VNVDTGRAKI

-72 LQLDISAPDS
+72 LQLDISAPDT

-90 IVRVSLDDR
+90 IVRISLDDR

-112 DPQKPTPSDTET
+112 DPQKPTPSNTET

-143 QENIENN
+143 PENVENN
-150 RGAANCPWVAGL
+150 RGAENCPWVAGI

-169 NQHEQSLTQTRLQID
+169 AQHEQSLTQTRLQIN
-184 ELVYNTKGELS
+184 ELVHNTQNELS
-195 QIETDTQTDLQKLKT
+195 QMKT
-210 DTQTDL
+210 DTQIDL
-216 NEMESELRSTIVAVV
+216 NEMESELRSTIAATV

-243 AFQTWFDGVQQQIPQ
+243 AFQTWFDGAQQQIPQ

-279 LSSIGFDISRHA
+279 LSSIGFDISKHA

-305 EYTIDTTVTPNVIRL
+305 EFTIDTTVTPNIIRL